1 MPPALVQQILQKAE
15 EEELKAQQ
23 LVQVEK
29 QIDLTYDLRHLAAF
43 DQNPIDVEDFKWV
56 FEWFSTN
63 IN

>member
-23 LVQVEK
+23 LVEVEK

-43 DQNPIDVEDFKWV
+43 DQNPIDVEEFR
-56 FEWFSTN
+56 
-63 IN
+63 